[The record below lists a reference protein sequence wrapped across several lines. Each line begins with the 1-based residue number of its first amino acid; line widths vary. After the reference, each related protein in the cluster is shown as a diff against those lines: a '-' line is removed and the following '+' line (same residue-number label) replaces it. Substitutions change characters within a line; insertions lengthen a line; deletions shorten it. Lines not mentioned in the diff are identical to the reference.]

1 MCLTSMERHDGI
13 FTKINILTVFMILL
27 KLPAYS
33 KRILKIQMNALP
45 PGVAAEQS
53 STGEQKQLTQTRQ
66 RKHR

>member
-33 KRILKIQMNALP
+33 KRNLKIQMNALP
-45 PGVAAEQS
+45 LNNAAQAS
-53 STGEQKQLTQTRQ
+53 KNN
-66 RKHR
+66 